1 MSEDTAGMG
10 GTLVG
15 PPGSPGQ
22 GYLRHSLGTTHTLVP
37 EASST
42 RSMGA
47 VGCSAAGTGDLL
59 HHQKHPRGKCG
70 EKGAWSKLRSCEGQ
84 RDEPPWRLHHRYSCY
99 NSLEIKE
106 ICRIYQQY
114 KSNI

>member
-1 MSEDTAGMG
+1 MRTRQAWGALWWDHLDHLGKGISI
-10 GTLVG
+10 
-15 PPGSPGQ
+15 
-22 GYLRHSLGTTHTLVP
+22 SLGTTHTLVP
-37 EASST
+37 EAGST
-42 RSMGA
+42 RRMGA

-70 EKGAWSKLRSCEGQ
+70 GKGAWSKLRSCEGQ

>member
-1 MSEDTAGMG
+1 MSGDTAGVG
-10 GTLVG
+10 GALVG

-22 GYLRHSLGTTHTLVP
+22 GNLHPNLGTTHTLVP
-37 EASST
+37 EAGST
-42 RSMGA
+42 LRMGA
-47 VGCSAAGTGDLL
+47 MGCSAVGTGDLF
-59 HHQKHPRGKCG
+59 HHQKHPRRKCG
-70 EKGAWSKLRSCEGQ
+70 EKGAWSKPGSCEGQ

-114 KSNI
+114 KLNI